1 MTDDE
6 LLREKLKWEAEAEHG
21 SDEVDGKALRD
32 RTHALDELLDI
43 ICPTIDEIKKME
55 QGNEEQK
62 QVFREYDGLLSRLLE
77 YKDMLEK
84 DLDEAEREYAHW
96 RVENNVGPYDDL
108 FE

>member
-1 MTDDE
+1 
-6 LLREKLKWEAEAEHG
+6 
-21 SDEVDGKALRD
+21 
-32 RTHALDELLDI
+32 
-43 ICPTIDEIKKME
+43 ME

-96 RVENNVGPYDDL
+96 RVENNVGLYDDL